1 MVTIHTSD
9 HYLKKVKKR
18 RGTLQAHSA
27 HFARTYWYPL
37 LGAWSTSS
45 SIFSKEILSHD
56 EMLHNYRVTQS
67 YLPVVLLPDH
77 L

>member
-1 MVTIHTSD
+1 M
-9 HYLKKVKKR
+9 L
-18 RGTLQAHSA
+18 TLPEL
-27 HFARTYWYPL
+27 TGIPV

-45 SIFSKEILSHD
+45 SIFSKVILSHD

-67 YLPVVLLPDH
+67 YLPVVFLPDH